1 MCEWTNCAAMAGKL
15 RPSIEPLPSTS
26 SGSASS
32 SATNELHPLTLACE
46 IEPLPLQRFTFATD
60 EQLTDLAK
68 GIVPANTTRSTQWAL
83 RMFEDWKQARNERF
97 KSDPVPEN
105 LLLSEDPAV
114 LNTHLSRFVVE
125 ARKVNGEHYPPSTI
139 Y

>member
-1 MCEWTNCAAMAGKL
+1 MTGKL
-15 RPSIEPLPSTS
+15 HPSIQSLPSTS
-26 SGSASS
+26 SGSTSS

-83 RMFEDWKQARNERF
+83 RVFEDWKQARNERF
-97 KSDPVPEN
+97 KNDPVPEN
-105 LLLSEDPAV
+105 RLL
-114 LNTHLSRFVVE
+114 
-125 ARKVNGEHYPPSTI
+125 
-139 Y
+139 